1 MKFGNIYWQNTCTKD
16 NEVMMVN
23 IGDNLQ
29 FMTIDYLYSR
39 LKIDTNDVVRVRMD
53 ELKNYQGEELLLPLN
68 WALFDPFFMNVN

>member
-53 ELKNYQGEELLLPLN
+53 ELKNLGN
-68 WALFDPFFMNVN
+68 C